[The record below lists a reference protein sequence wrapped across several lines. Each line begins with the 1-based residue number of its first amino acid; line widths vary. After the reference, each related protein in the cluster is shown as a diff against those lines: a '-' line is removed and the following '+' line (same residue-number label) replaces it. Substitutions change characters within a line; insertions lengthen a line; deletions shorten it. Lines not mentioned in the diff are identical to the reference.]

1 MLNIDLHVSFLP
13 FFFMNKIISS
23 KTEFGAWN
31 DTGLMVTS
39 YPQWDLQHDFS
50 NYQYLLSW
58 ILLYLSKAIDNGLLF
73 MQQPNLF

>member
-1 MLNIDLHVSFLP
+1 MLNIDLHASFLP

-39 YPQWDLQHDFS
+39 YPQWDPQQDFS
-50 NYQYLLSW
+50 NYQYLKYATILDLS
-58 ILLYLSKAIDNGLLF
+58 
-73 MQQPNLF
+73 